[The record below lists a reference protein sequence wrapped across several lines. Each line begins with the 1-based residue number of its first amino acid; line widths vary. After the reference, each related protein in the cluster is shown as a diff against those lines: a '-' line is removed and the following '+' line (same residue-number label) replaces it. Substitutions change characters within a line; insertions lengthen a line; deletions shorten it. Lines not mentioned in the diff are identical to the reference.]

1 MALLILLFPLLI
13 SCASLQDNTSYQVV
27 FKAPYSLVWQ
37 SVLLAMQKYPIQKE
51 DLEGG
56 VLTTKIIR
64 RYSVWTPPP
73 QSIKQINNRHYKIKI
88 FLEKGL
94 KESVKVYIIKNEFI
108 NKDFIR
114 QSIPVSSNGLEER
127 VIAYRIQRE
136 ILMEQKLK
144 EFHKE
149 KKARAN
155 EPKDDSET

>member
-1 MALLILLFPLLI
+1 MFFLILLFPLLV
-13 SCASLQDNTSYQVV
+13 SCTSLQDSTSYQVV

-37 SVLLAMQKYPIQKE
+37 ATLLAMQAYPIQKE

-56 VLTTKIIR
+56 VLTTKTIR

-73 QSIKQINNRHYKIKI
+73 QSIKQTNNKHYKIKI
-88 FLEKGL
+88 FLEKGQQ
-94 KESVKVYIIKNEFI
+94 ESIKVHIIKNESI
-108 NKDFIR
+108 SKDFI
-114 QSIPVSSNGLEER
+114 QHSIPIVSDGLEER

-149 KKARAN
+149 KKARTN
-155 EPKDDSET
+155 EPQEEKES

>member
-1 MALLILLFPLLI
+1 MFLILLFPLLI
-13 SCASLQDNTSYQVV
+13 SCTSLQDSTSYQVV

-37 SVLLAMQKYPIQKE
+37 ATLLAMQAYPTAKE

-56 VLTTKIIR
+56 VLTTKTVR

-73 QSIKQINNRHYKIKI
+73 KSIRQTNNRHYKINI

-94 KESVKVYIIKNEFI
+94 ENNVKVHIIKNEFV
-108 NKDFIR
+108 NKDFI
-114 QSIPVSSNGLEER
+114 QHSIPVASNGLEER

-136 ILMEQKLK
+136 ILLEQKLK
-144 EFHKE
+144 AFHKE

-155 EPKDDSET
+155 EPEE

>member
-13 SCASLQDNTSYQVV
+13 SCTSLQDSTSYQVV
-27 FKAPYSLVWQ
+27 FNAPYSLVWQ
-37 SVLLAMQKYPIQKE
+37 ATLLAMQAYPIQKE

-56 VLTTKIIR
+56 VLTTKTVR

-73 QSIKQINNRHYKIKI
+73 KSIKQINNRHYKIRI
-88 FLEKGL
+88 FLEKGQ
-94 KESVKVYIIKNEFI
+94 EGSVKVHIIKNEFI
-108 NKDFIR
+108 DKDFI
-114 QSIPVSSNGLEER
+114 QHSIPAASDGLEER

-136 ILMEQKLK
+136 ITMEQKLK

-155 EPKDDSET
+155 EPNEERES